1 MGTHNHLK
9 SGRFPLPA
17 AAGSGC
23 WDGISFLRVDW
34 WPFGQ
39 DFNVSFP
46 SPLELSVEDERG
58 LDLEAQR
65 GVILKIDGD
74 GVMSAGGEEFDFLG
88 GFAAN
93 QWEFH
98 ETSVRKIS
106 FVENKLTRRGGSFR
120 VFSCGFTW
128 VDGAFSFCN
137 SHALLTSG
145 KRCVVRAMSVVQ
157 HWHVPVFIIQD
168 YFMLTAKHVKN
179 KF

>member
-1 MGTHNHLK
+1 
-9 SGRFPLPA
+9 
-17 AAGSGC
+17 
-23 WDGISFLRVDW
+23 
-34 WPFGQ
+34 
-39 DFNVSFP
+39 
-46 SPLELSVEDERG
+46 
-58 LDLEAQR
+58 LEAQR

-128 VDGAFSFCN
+128 VDGAGSFGN
-137 SHALLTSG
+137 SHALSASG
-145 KRCVVRAMSVVQ
+145 GRCVVRARSVLRTPG
-157 HWHVPVFIIQD
+157 VPVRLFVTTCSSAMI
-168 YFMLTAKHVKN
+168 FCGT
-179 KF
+179 

>member
-1 MGTHNHLK
+1 MI
-9 SGRFPLPA
+9 
-17 AAGSGC
+17 AGSMLIRSVVIPKSYRYWTNRTIYPRHGHAQSSEIWPIPFTRRRGFGC

-34 WPFGQ
+34 RPFGQ

-46 SPLELSVEDERG
+46 SPLELSVEDERW

-128 VDGAFSFCN
+128 VDGAFS
-137 SHALLTSG
+137 
-145 KRCVVRAMSVVQ
+145 
-157 HWHVPVFIIQD
+157 
-168 YFMLTAKHVKN
+168 
-179 KF
+179 